1 MKWKRP
7 SQFAEALPELENHT
21 ALAGAGHQEDTRD
34 VEKTHKAGRGK
45 SQ

>member
-1 MKWKRP
+1 MNGNAPANWLRRSRTP
-7 SQFAEALPELENHT
+7 ENHT

-45 SQ
+45 RQ